1 MKVKTAKTPDR
12 RVARTQKMLRE
23 ALHSLIREKDYDA
36 IVVKEILDRADV
48 GRSAFYTHFRD
59 KDELL
64 ASSLQ
69 DLLLSVP
76 PARAKSGAEP
86 VDSILWF
93 SLPVLQHVSLHHASG
108 GFKVG
113 PRGRAVLHGH
123 LEKVLAG
130 LILERARR
138 NFAAPRNTDA
148 EIPLDLFA
156 HYLAST
162 FVLVLDWWVDTGAKP
177 SPEEVNEQFRALVT
191 PTLNNRNPL
200 SLWLRRDDL
209 NPYRI

>member
-1 MKVKTAKTPDR
+1 VFANVTLVTRMKTEIIKAPDR
-12 RVARTQKMLRE
+12 RVARTQRLLRE

-36 IVVKEILDRADV
+36 IVIKEILDRADV

-64 ASSLQ
+64 ASSLE

-76 PARAKSGAEP
+76 SARASSGTDPIEN
-86 VDSILWF
+86 ILWF
-93 SLPVLQHVSLHHASG
+93 SLPVLQHVARHHSTG

-130 LILERARR
+130 LILERAKRNIAVRR
-138 NFAAPRNTDA
+138 NKATG
-148 EIPLDLFA
+148 IPGDLFA
-156 HYLAST
+156 RYLASA
-162 FVLVLDWWVDTGAKP
+162 FVLVLDWWVDNGARLA
-177 SPEEVNEQFRALVT
+177 PEEVNEQFRAMVI
-191 PTLNNRNPL
+191 PTLR
-200 SLWLRRDDL
+200 SAASVSR
-209 NPYRI
+209 